1 MTELLAAMSLS
12 GVAAAA
18 VLPVSVV
25 LLGLFGY
32 RHGLFLATVVGLVL
46 LTGFLGALALAP
58 AGAAFLESFDCPAAY
73 SLTATYCSLFAV
85 AAAAC
90 RFGIGEIVRE
100 DDVRF
105 GGAID
110 KVGGLV
116 VGGVAGMLV
125 AGAVLVGWSM
135 WQLPDGLKPDMT
147 SMKSDAG
154 AKALRAFARCIH
166 TDSQLRDRLLHGDF
180 ERSTTAATA
189 DGGGR
194 VRVSEPFVD
203 IDGDW
208 VRGDHEP
215 YLDYDRDGTF
225 TTSAAVIDRSSGGQG
240 RRAVGLLDA
249 YWLGSWRAVRV
260 VTAPQFTSPAR
271 IDADTRGTER
281 PLLLLA
287 AADADDGDTLT
298 YSMAPK
304 AGDDSPLVT
313 VDPTTGE
320 VTLTTSQ
327 VGTDVQ
333 SLRFKAVVTDRSGLT
348 DEREITVT
356 LPGGSD

>member
-18 VLPVSVV
+18 VMPVSVV

-46 LTGFLGALALAP
+46 LTGFFGALALAP

-73 SLTATYCSLFAV
+73 SLTASYCSLFAL

-90 RFGIGEIVRE
+90 RFGIGEIVQE
-100 DDVRF
+100 DDVRL

-116 VGGVAGMLV
+116 VGGVTGMLV

-135 WQLPDGLKPDMT
+135 WQLPRGLKPDMT

-166 TDSQLRDRLLHGDF
+166 TDLQLRDRLLHGDF
-180 ERSTTAATA
+180 ERSTATTTA

-194 VRVSEPFVD
+194 VRASEPFVD

-208 VRGDHEP
+208 VRGDNEP
-215 YLDYDRDGTF
+215 YLDYDHNGTF
-225 TTSAAVIDRSSGGQG
+225 TTSAPVIDRSSGGQG

-260 VTAPQFTSPAR
+260 DTAPQFTSPAR

-298 YSMAPK
+298 YSMVSK
-304 AGDDSPLVT
+304 DGDDSPLAT

-320 VTLTTSQ
+320 VTLTISQ
-327 VGTDVQ
+327 VGSDLQ
-333 SLRFKAVVTDRSGLT
+333 SLRLKAVVTDRSGLT
-348 DEREITVT
+348 DEREFTVT
-356 LPGGSD
+356 LPRGSG

>member
-1 MTELLAAMSLS
+1 
-12 GVAAAA
+12 
-18 VLPVSVV
+18 
-25 LLGLFGY
+25 
-32 RHGLFLATVVGLVL
+32 
-46 LTGFLGALALAP
+46 
-58 AGAAFLESFDCPAAY
+58 
-73 SLTATYCSLFAV
+73 
-85 AAAAC
+85 
-90 RFGIGEIVRE
+90 
-100 DDVRF
+100 
-105 GGAID
+105 
-110 KVGGLV
+110 
-116 VGGVAGMLV
+116 
-125 AGAVLVGWSM
+125 
-135 WQLPDGLKPDMT
+135 MT

-180 ERSTTAATA
+180 ERSTASASA
-189 DGGGR
+189 DGRGR
-194 VRVSEPFVD
+194 ASEPFVD

-215 YLDYDRDGTF
+215 YLDYDHNGTF

-240 RRAVGLLDA
+240 RRAAGLLDA

-260 VTAPQFTSPAR
+260 LTAPQFTSPAR

-281 PLLLLA
+281 PLLVLA
-287 AADADDGDTLT
+287 AADADAGDTLT

-304 AGDDSPLVT
+304 DGDDSPLVT

-327 VGTDVQ
+327 VGTDLQ

-348 DEREITVT
+348 DEREITVS
-356 LPGGSD
+356 LPGGSG

>member
-46 LTGFLGALALAP
+46 LTGCLGALALAP

-73 SLTATYCSLFAV
+73 SLAASYCGVFAV

-105 GGAID
+105 GGSID

-116 VGGVAGMLV
+116 VGGVTGMLV
-125 AGAVLVGWSM
+125 AGAILVGWSL
-135 WQLPDGLKPDMT
+135 WQLPHGLKPDMT

-166 TDSQLRDRLLHGDF
+166 TDSLLRDRLLHGDF
-180 ERSTTAATA
+180 ERSTTTATA

-194 VRVSEPFVD
+194 VRASEPFVD

-215 YLDYDRDGTF
+215 YLDYDHNGTF

-240 RRAVGLLDA
+240 RRAAGLLDA

-260 VTAPQFTSPAR
+260 LTAPQFTSPAR
-271 IDADTRGTER
+271 IDADTRGMER

-287 AADADDGDTLT
+287 AADADAGDTLT

-304 AGDDSPLVT
+304 DGDDSPLVT

-327 VGTDVQ
+327 VGTDLQ

-356 LPGGSD
+356 LPAGSG

>member
-1 MTELLAAMSLS
+1 MTELLAAMSLPS
-12 GVAAAA
+12 VAAAA
-18 VLPVSVV
+18 VMPVSVV

-73 SLTATYCSLFAV
+73 SLTASYCSLFAV

-90 RFGIGEIVRE
+90 RFGIGEIVQE

-116 VGGVAGMLV
+116 IGGVVGMLV

-135 WQLPDGLKPDMT
+135 WQLPRGLKPDMT

-180 ERSTTAATA
+180 ERSTATATA

-194 VRVSEPFVD
+194 VRASEPFVD

-208 VRGDHEP
+208 VHGDHEP
-215 YLDYDRDGTF
+215 YLDYDHNGTF
-225 TTSAAVIDRSSGGQG
+225 TTSAAVIDRSSGGRG

-298 YSMAPK
+298 YSMASK
-304 AGDDSPLVT
+304 DGDDSPLVT
-313 VDPTTGE
+313 IDPTTGE

-327 VGTDVQ
+327 VGSDLQ

-356 LPGGSD
+356 LPGGSG

>member
-12 GVAAAA
+12 DVAAAA
-18 VLPVSVV
+18 VMPVSVV

-46 LTGFLGALALAP
+46 LTGFLGSLALAP

-73 SLTATYCSLFAV
+73 SLAASYCGVFAV

-90 RFGIGEIVRE
+90 RFGIGEIVQE

-105 GGAID
+105 GGSID
-110 KVGGLV
+110 KLGGLV
-116 VGGVAGMLV
+116 VGGVTGMLV
-125 AGAVLVGWSM
+125 AGAILVGWSL
-135 WQLPDGLKPDMT
+135 WQLPHGLKPDMT

-180 ERSTTAATA
+180 ERSTASASA
-189 DGGGR
+189 DGR
-194 VRVSEPFVD
+194 VRASEPFVD

-215 YLDYDRDGTF
+215 YLDYDHNGTF
-225 TTSAAVIDRSSGGQG
+225 TTSAAVIDRSSGGRG
-240 RRAVGLLDA
+240 RRAAGLLDA

-260 VTAPQFTSPAR
+260 LTAPQFTSPAR

-281 PLLLLA
+281 PLLVLA
-287 AADADDGDTLT
+287 AADADAGDTLT

-304 AGDDSPLVT
+304 DGDDSPLVT

-327 VGTDVQ
+327 VGTDLQ

-348 DEREITVT
+348 DEREITVS
-356 LPGGSD
+356 LPGGSG

>member
-18 VLPVSVV
+18 VMPVSVV

-73 SLTATYCSLFAV
+73 SLTASYCSLFAV

-90 RFGIGEIVRE
+90 RFGIGEIVQE
-100 DDVRF
+100 DDVRL
-105 GGAID
+105 GGSID

-116 VGGVAGMLV
+116 VGGVTGMLV
-125 AGAVLVGWSM
+125 AGALLVGWSL
-135 WQLPDGLKPDMT
+135 WQLPHGLKPDMT

-180 ERSTTAATA
+180 ERSTASASASA
-189 DGGGR
+189 DGR
-194 VRVSEPFVD
+194 VRASEPFVD

-215 YLDYDRDGTF
+215 YLDYDHNGTF

-260 VTAPQFTSPAR
+260 LTAPQFTSPAR

-287 AADADDGDTLT
+287 AADADAGDTLT
-298 YSMAPK
+298 YSMALK
-304 AGDDSPLVT
+304 DGDDSPLVT

-327 VGTDVQ
+327 VGTDLQ

-348 DEREITVT
+348 DEREVTVT
-356 LPGGSD
+356 LPAGSG

>member
-73 SLTATYCSLFAV
+73 SLTASYCSLFAV

-154 AKALRAFARCIH
+154 AKALRAFARSIH

-180 ERSTTAATA
+180 ERSTTATTA

-194 VRVSEPFVD
+194 VRASEPFVD

-215 YLDYDRDGTF
+215 YLDYDRNGTF
-225 TTSAAVIDRSSGGQG
+225 TTSAPVIDRSSGGQG

-327 VGTDVQ
+327 VGNDVQ